1 MQRAHS
7 KSRRAESNRGQLG
20 RSTLTVAEKA
30 TGSILGFL
38 NPKSK
43 SALWQS
49 RTLGWSCQA
58 RHHARNC
65 ARVSCDPSA

>member
-30 TGSILGFL
+30 TGSILGFF
-38 NPKSK
+38 NPKV
-43 SALWQS
+43 
-49 RTLGWSCQA
+49 QA
-58 RHHARNC
+58 RAV
-65 ARVSCDPSA
+65 AVAGIGLTVSGSTPRAQLRPCEL